1 MLLNRELEIF
11 SFSSC
16 TTILKPRYLNLIGFD
31 GPDYILPRLP
41 PIFLPLAKFNTN
53 QYRCR

>member
-31 GPDYILPRLP
+31 GPDYILPRPL

-53 QYRCR
+53 RYRCR